1 LFRFE
6 HPEFLYWLFL
16 LPVLIFVF
24 RFLEQRKAKQFAAF
38 GTNEVVAQLLRHYA
52 PFKAPLKFGIWLF
65 AAVLLVF
72 AMANPQFG
80 TKKQRVKRKS
90 VDVMLAMDVSRSMQ
104 AQDALPSRLALAKQ
118 FIGKLVEQLKGNR
131 IGTIMFAGN
140 AYLQMPLTTDYAA
153 ANIFIQSAD
162 CEMLPTQGT
171 AISEAVEL
179 GMESFPKDNKNHRV
193 IIVITDGEDHEEGA
207 KAIVEKAAEDNI
219 LVYTI
224 GIGTAQGAP
233 IPETSE
239 DGITKL
245 KLDESGATILSK
257 LNEPFLKELAEAGN
271 GAYFNLAN
279 NPDVFNAL
287 RKSIDKLEK
296 KEFEARMFSS
306 YESYYQYLVAAALL
320 LLLLETG
327 ISYRNT
333 AKWRMGNIFEV

>member
-1 LFRFE
+1 MFRFE
-6 HPEFLYWLFL
+6 HPEMLYWLFA
-16 LPVLIFVF
+16 LPVLIFAF
-24 RFLEQRKAKQFAAF
+24 RFIQNQKAKQLTAF
-38 GTNEVVAQLLRHYA
+38 GKSEVVAQLLRHYA
-52 PFKAPLKFGIWLF
+52 PFKTPLKFSLWVF
-65 AAVLLVF
+65 AMVFLVF
-72 AMANPQFG
+72 AIANPQFG
-80 TKKQRVKRKS
+80 TKKQRVKRKA
-90 VDVMLAMDVSRSMQ
+90 VDVMLALDVSRSML

-118 FIGKLVEQLKGNR
+118 FTGRLVEQLKGNR

-171 AISEAVEL
+171 AISEAVAL
-179 GMESFPKDNKNHRV
+179 GTESFPKDNKNHRV
-193 IIVITDGEDHEEGA
+193 IIVITDGEDHDSAA
-207 KAIVEKAAEDNI
+207 KNAVEKAADDNI

-224 GIGTAQGAP
+224 GIGSPQGAP

-239 DGITKL
+239 DGVTKL
-245 KLDESGATILSK
+245 KIDASGATILSK
-257 LNEPFLKELAEAGN
+257 LNEPFLKELAETGN

-306 YESYYQYLVAAALL
+306 YESYYQYLVAAALI
-320 LLLLETG
+320 LLLLEVG

-333 AKWRMGNIFEV
+333 AKWQIGNIFE

>member
-1 LFRFE
+1 MFRFE

-16 LPVLIFVF
+16 LPVFVFVF
-24 RFLEQRKAKQFAAF
+24 RFLQQRKARQLAAF

-52 PFKAPLKFGIWLF
+52 PFKTVLKFALWLF
-65 AAVLLVF
+65 AMVFIVF
-72 AMANPQFG
+72 ALANPQFG

-90 VDVMLAMDVSRSMQ
+90 VDVMIALDVSRSME
-104 AQDALPSRLALAKQ
+104 AQDAVPSRLASAKQ
-118 FIGKLVEQLKGNR
+118 FVGRLVEQLKGNR
-131 IGTIMFAGN
+131 IGTIVFAGN

-171 AISEAVEL
+171 AIADALEL
-179 GMESFPKDNKNHRV
+179 GMKSFPKDNKNHRV
-193 IIVITDGEDHEEGA
+193 IIVVTDGEDHEPNA
-207 KAIVEKAAEDNI
+207 KDIVEKAADDNI
-219 LVYTI
+219 LVYTV

-239 DGITKL
+239 DGVTKL
-245 KLDESGATILSK
+245 KIDESGATILSK
-257 LNEPFLKELAEAGN
+257 LNEPFLRELAEAGN

-287 RKSIDKLEK
+287 RKSINKLEK
-296 KEFEARMFSS
+296 KEFETRMFST
-306 YESYYQYLVAAALL
+306 YESYYQYLVFAALL

-333 AKWRMGNIFEV
+333 KKWQFGSIFEV

>member
-1 LFRFE
+1 MFRLE
-6 HPEFLYWLFL
+6 HPEMLYWLL
-16 LPVLIFVF
+16 ALPVFVFAF
-24 RFLEQRKAKQFAAF
+24 RFLQAQKAKQLAAF

-52 PFKAPLKFGIWLF
+52 PFKTPLKLGLWLCAMVF
-65 AAVLLVF
+65 VVL
-72 AMANPQFG
+72 AIANPQFG
-80 TKKQRVKRKS
+80 TKKQRVKRKA
-90 VDVMLAMDVSRSMQ
+90 VDVMLALDVSRSML

-118 FIGKLVEQLKGNR
+118 FTGRLVEQLKGNR

-171 AISEAVEL
+171 AISEAVAL
-179 GMESFPKDNKNHRV
+179 GAESFPKDNKNHRI
-193 IIVITDGEDHEEGA
+193 IIVITDGEDHESA
-207 KAIVEKAAEDNI
+207 AEKAVQQADDDNI

-239 DGITKL
+239 DGVTKM
-245 KLDESGATILSK
+245 KIDASGATIVSK
-257 LNEPFLKELAEAGN
+257 LNEPFLKELAEMGN

-279 NPDVFNAL
+279 NPDVYNAL

-296 KEFEARMFSS
+296 KEFEARMFSA
-306 YESYYQYLVAAALL
+306 YESYYQYLVAAALV
-320 LLLLETG
+320 LLLLETA
-327 ISYRNT
+327 ITYRNT
-333 AKWRMGNIFEV
+333 EKWKIGNIFE